1 MGSKAG
7 FHADMSYQ
15 LHGTGVADPKQPN
28 RPNYGCNS
36 HPTPNLTTL
45 RAVVPIWLLMQDGE
59 MRYIL
64 HAVGY
69 FVGQEAILS
78 IRAWLWS

>member
-1 MGSKAG
+1 ME
-7 FHADMSYQ
+7 Q
-15 LHGTGVADPKQPN
+15 ELQIPN
-28 RPNYGCNS
+28 SRTDQTTVVIPI
-36 HPTPNLTTL
+36 PPPNLTTL